1 MEQESDIVLTPTAPG
16 ELVDKIT
23 VLRIKRERISDPD
36 RLSNINKEFA
46 LLEKTRETYFPKNE
60 DLLVKLREL
69 EEELKKSNEEI
80 WDMGDKIRELGD
92 KQNFG
97 AEFIEVAY
105 GIHLANDRRA
115 AIKKEI
121 NLMLG
126 SSIIEEKSY
135 KHWK

>member
-1 MEQESDIVLTPTAPG
+1 MQEENLIMTPTAPG
-16 ELVDKIT
+16 ELIDKIT
-23 VLRIKRERISDPD
+23 VLKIKEERISNPE
-36 RLSNINKEFA
+36 RLANVRHE
-46 LLEKTRETYFPKNE
+46 LHMLMETRDKHFPKDGAFAE
-60 DLLVKLREL
+60 KIAEL
-69 EEELKKSNEEI
+69 EAGLKKSNEEI

-92 KQNFG
+92 KGNFG
-97 AEFIEVAY
+97 KEFIDAAY

-135 KHWK
+135 KNWK